1 LTPTLRLGSGQ
12 EETSRAP
19 SVCACKWCNVIRE
32 LPMFCEFEDTPKAR
46 GGSAPAEVLKLFG
59 GNVMKLLR
67 REFLR
72 LAAGALALRAMPQ
85 IARAE
90 PYPTRSVRVIIPF
103 APGGP
108 TDVFGRLIAQKLSDN
123 LGKQFYVENIGGA
136 GGSIGTGRAVK
147 ATPDGS
153 TILLV
158 SSSYVVNPALFD
170 KVPYDPTKDF
180 DPVTLAVTTPVVLA
194 VHPSLRASTFKDLVE
209 LVKAN
214 PGKYSFAS
222 GGTGSPGHLVG
233 EQFRLSLGLDL
244 VHVPFNSAGV
254 AIGSTIGG
262 HTPISIV
269 APVATVPQV
278 QEGKLRALAVIGKT
292 RLQTLPEVPTIAEAG
307 YPDILGENWFG
318 VLVPAGTPK
327 EIIQVLHREI
337 AKAVERPD
345 TKERLAALGL
355 DPVGNSPDEFG
366 EQIKVE
372 IAKWATVIR
381 AAGIKAQ

>member
-1 LTPTLRLGSGQ
+1 
-12 EETSRAP
+12 
-19 SVCACKWCNVIRE
+19 
-32 LPMFCEFEDTPKAR
+32 
-46 GGSAPAEVLKLFG
+46 
-59 GNVMKLLR
+59 MKLPR
-67 REFLR
+67 RQFLH
-72 LAAGALALRAMPQ
+72 LAAGVAALPAMSR

-123 LGKQFYVENIGGA
+123 LGKQFYLENIGGA
-136 GGSIGTGRAVK
+136 GGSIGTGRAAK
-147 ATPDGS
+147 AVPDGS

-180 DPVTLAVTTPVVLA
+180 DPVTLAVTTPMVLA
-194 VHPSLRASTFKDLVE
+194 VHPSLRVSTFKDLVE

-244 VHVPFNSAGV
+244 VHVPFNSAGA

-262 HTPISIV
+262 HTPSSIV

-292 RLQTLPEVPTIAEAG
+292 RLQTLPDVATIAEAG

-318 VLVPAGTPK
+318 VLVPAGTPR
-327 EIIQVLHREI
+327 EIIRVLHREI
-337 AKAVERPD
+337 VKAVEHPG
-345 TKERLAALGL
+345 TKERLVALGL
-355 DPVGNSPDEFG
+355 DPVANSPDEFG

-372 IAKWATVIR
+372 IAKWGTVIR
-381 AAGIKAQ
+381 AAGIKGQ